1 MFKYNGY
8 PVLLFQGETEGGGAS
23 PVATPSSGSPTPD
36 AGTTSPAPSE
46 SGTTTST
53 PSLSDSLDFE
63 SIFEGG
69 DRDSGPTVAPELPLQ
84 TAKPPPAPQAPPVQP
99 PQPVAAAQ
107 PPQQQPPAP
116 TQTQQPQGTPSG
128 VPAGLDVY
136 DPAQLASALVANEA
150 QLTDVLS
157 QQVFNLSPQEVE
169 ALETNVVEA
178 IPRLMA
184 RVLVQAQ
191 KSMLTQMARIMPAAI
206 QRHNTAT
213 SAAGTAEQ
221 QFYRAVPELN
231 PQVHGQLVYAYG
243 RMFRQMYPQATL
255 QDLIAHVG
263 PMVKV
268 AAGVHTQQPA
278 QQPPRTNGRHPP
290 PSPFTPAGGHA
301 GPASRGSPM
310 ELSPVEAMFMG
321 DN

>member
-1 MFKYNGY
+1 MFKYSGY
-8 PVLLFQGETEGGGAS
+8 PVMLFQGETDGGGAP

-36 AGTTSPAPSE
+36 AGPTSPTSE
-46 SGTTTST
+46 ASGTDTSSST
-53 PSLSDSLDFE
+53 PEVLDFE

-69 DRDSGPTVAPELPLQ
+69 DRDSGQTAPPELTTQP
-84 TAKPPPAPQAPPVQP
+84 AKVPPASAPPVQQPVAPPVQP
-99 PQPVAAAQ
+99 VQPPPPAQ
-107 PPQQQPPAP
+107 PQVQ
-116 TQTQQPQGTPSG
+116 QQPQGQPRAG
-128 VPAGLDVY
+128 LAGLDVH
-136 DPAQLASALVANEA
+136 DPAQLASALAANEA
-150 QLTDVLS
+150 QMVDVLS
-157 QQVFNLSPQEVE
+157 TQVFNLSPQEVE

-206 QRHNTAT
+206 QRHNVTTNAAM
-213 SAAGTAEQ
+213 SAED
-221 QFYRAVPELN
+221 QFYRAVPSLDRTK
-231 PQVHGQLVYAYG
+231 HGQLVYAYG
-243 RMFRQMYPQATL
+243 RMFRQMYPTATL

-263 PMVKV
+263 PMVMASAGIQPGQQTPQRGV
-268 AAGVHTQQPA
+268 A
-278 QQPPRTNGRHPP
+278 TNGRQPP

-321 DN
+321 NE